1 MDKFSIIL
9 PNDKAGTYKVVTII
23 MAVINIIGF
32 EYFSFSIHVAEDS
45 QLHMLSTIG
54 ASMSLPPL
62 IWFLFFK
69 KGRISNVGYVIIS
82 LFTAAIIW
90 MLIGFYLIAFLL
102 SLFAYSGLMSL
113 RKLTIEFSDLYIVYP
128 SFPRKK
134 FYWEDVSNLI
144 LKDNILTIDLKN
156 NKLIQ
161 CTIMDSDNVA
171 LNEETF
177 NTFVQQRIHQIP
189 INN

>member
-62 IWFLFFK
+62 IWVLFFK
-69 KGRISNVGYVIIS
+69 KGRMPNVGYVIIS

-102 SLFAYSGLMSL
+102 FLFAYLGLISL
-113 RKLTIEFSDLYIVYP
+113 RKLTIEVSNLYIVYP